1 MPLIL
6 PGNAASATAATGFN
20 VENSIM
26 MDHASTSKLT
36 RTHSGTPT
44 SDKIGTFSCWVK
56 ILPGA
61 QQSLSHSNDGAGS
74 ERCQM
79 NITSS
84 GILDGTWRNAGRTA
98 ESDYASSTDGPL
110 FRDPA
115 AWYHVVWAWDT
126 TDGTAADRLKV
137 YVNNTRVTLTFSGS
151 GIPQNTAIPQ
161 SKNGM
166 DFDIGYHEDDN
177 DGYGSGLKGYMAEVV
192 FVDGQ
197 QLTPSSFGEADED
210 SPNIWKPKDE
220 IADDITFGT
229 FGFYYK
235 FEDGSNL
242 DTDSSG
248 NSNGASTASNLTQA
262 TDTPTNNFAT
272 MNPLD
277 NYYANSTFS
286 EGNLKLVQGSSTYAH
301 NSSTIAVTAGK
312 WYVEAKLTTDSEHAL
327 VGITDAAPVGTG
339 TKILGSGAYDY
350 SIKQANGDLFNNV
363 GDDPSNDATNYAA
376 AYAQNDI
383 IGIALDCDNNKLYF
397 SKGGAWSDGSGSWD
411 STTFNAS
418 VGAITITAPASTD
431 NGHYF
436 FASGDYGGA
445 VCNWEWNFGGCPP
458 NTISSGNADGNGYG
472 NFEYAPPSGYYALC
486 TKNLAEYG

>member
-6 PGNAASATAATGFN
+6 PGNVASATAATGFN

-36 RTHSGTPT
+36 RSHSGTPT

-84 GILDGTWRNAGRTA
+84 GILDGTWRNAGRSA

-126 TDGTAADRLKV
+126 TDGTAADRMKA

-210 SPNIWKPKDE
+210 SPNIWKPKDG

-235 FEDGSNL
+235 FEDASNL

-248 NSNGASTASNLTQA
+248 NSNDADTASNLTQM
-262 TDTPTNNFAT
+262 TDTPTNNFCT

-277 NYYANSTFS
+277 NYFFGATFS
-286 EGNLKLVQGSSTYAH
+286 EGNLKVA
-301 NSSTIAVTAGK
+301 
-312 WYVEAKLTTDSEHAL
+312 TTDSIE
-327 VGITDAAPVGTG
+327 TFGTG
-339 TKILGSGAYDY
+339 TMGVASGKFYWEVKLTSESAYSNIGIASEVSDSASNYLGEKASTPNYMYDSYAGDSYTSGSGTSYGNSY
-350 SIKQANGDLFNNV
+350 TTG
-363 GDDPSNDATNYAA
+363 
-376 AYAQNDI
+376 DI
-383 IGIALDCDNNKLYF
+383 IGVALNLDDNEIKYYKN
-397 SKGGAWSDGSGSWD
+397 GTVQNSG
-411 STTFNAS
+411 T
-418 VGAITITAPASTD
+418 AISITAAASTPI
-431 NGHYF
+431 GFYF
-436 FASGDYGGA
+436 PAAGERHDDDATF
-445 VCNWEWNFGGCPP
+445 EFNFGNPSFS
-458 NTISSGNADGNGYG
+458 ISSGNADGKGYG